1 MKVPWKKLGKTI
13 LRLSRK
19 FAVQFKILFVLAD
32 KFGFTFVIAVG
43 KSKKLA
49 KRNAAQAMIQRILQG
64 GVTPQV
70 QPDVS
75 EEFDEETIPL
85 VIAPPFFTLCVTVVG
100 SSLIAVENF
109 S

>member
-1 MKVPWKKLGKTI
+1 M
-13 LRLSRK
+13 
-19 FAVQFKILFVLAD
+19 FVHAD
-32 KFGFTFVIAVG
+32 KFGFTFVVAVG

-85 VIAPPFFTLCVTVVG
+85 VIDPLFLTQSEGCIEFLMT
-100 SSLIAVENF
+100 SSVFYRDQMSL
-109 S
+109 SYT